1 MVINFPKRLQKLVI
15 IFLGLSLFNRCD
27 NTLNVT
33 ADWKEIPVVYGLL
46 NPSASENYIR
56 INRAYLN
63 QSGDAVSYGKVP
75 DSIYFED
82 LSVSLIEFRNGIQG
96 NVIGL
101 TKVDG
106 DSIGLA
112 KEDGIFAQSPNI
124 LYQTKYKI
132 RASDFA
138 NLYTYELVVFNNIS
152 NNEYRAKANMVGE
165 TEILSP
171 IRQND
176 PRFNIDDDT
185 NRYIYIIYREAAQ
198 AKMYDCV
205 IRFRY
210 KEYDKNNPTI
220 VRIDSVDWQVFK
232 SRETIRLR
240 GYEEQQ
246 TNIRSHL
253 FYDFLGSAIEPDAKV
268 ERIPIDMGFYLYGAG
283 EDMYTYVAVNQP
295 SIGIVQKK
303 PEFTNVVGG
312 LGIFSS
318 LHIKSYEHIKIDD
331 PMLTRLI
338 TSPRVSDLNFV
349 RP

>member
-1 MVINFPKRLQKLVI
+1 MVLYNTTRLGKLTLVAV
-15 IFLGLSLFNRCD
+15 LVMLFNRCD

-33 ADWKEIPVVYGLL
+33 AEWKEIPVVYGLL
-46 NPSASENYIR
+46 NPSASENFIR

-63 QSGDAVSYGKVP
+63 QEGDAISYGGIA

-82 LSVSLIEFRNGIQG
+82 LTVQLVENRNGVEG
-96 NVIGL
+96 NTINFV
-101 TKVDG
+101 KVDG
-106 DSIGLA
+106 DTIGLP
-112 KEDGIFAQSPNI
+112 KEEGVFAQSPNY
-124 LYQTKYKI
+124 LYRTSYDIK
-132 RASDFA
+132 ASDFA
-138 NLYTYELVVFNNIS
+138 NLYNYELVVINNKS
-152 NNEYRAKANMVGE
+152 NKVYRAKANMVGE

-171 IRQND
+171 LRESD

-185 NRYIYIIYREAAQ
+185 NRYIYIIYREAPQ

-210 KEYDKNNPTI
+210 KEYNKETPNQ

-232 SRETIRLR
+232 SKQTIRLR

-246 TNIRSHL
+246 TNIRSYL
-253 FYDFLGSAIEPDAKV
+253 FYDFLNSAIDADPLV
-268 ERIPIDMGFYLYGAG
+268 ERVPIDMAFHLYGAG
-283 EDMYTYVAVNQP
+283 EDMYTFVSVNQP

-303 PEFTNVVGG
+303 PEFTNISDG

-318 LHIKSYEHIKIDD
+318 LNIKSLNHIKIDD
-331 PMLTRLI
+331 PMMTRLVSS
-338 TSPRVSDLNFV
+338 TRVSELNFV

>member
-1 MVINFPKRLQKLVI
+1 MVLYITKRLSK
-15 IFLGLSLFNRCD
+15 LGLVAIFVVLFNSCD
-27 NTLNVT
+27 NSLNVT

-56 INRAYLN
+56 VNRAYLN
-63 QSGDAVSYGKVP
+63 QEGDAISYGGIA

-82 LSVSLIEFRNGIQG
+82 LTVSLVETRNGVEG
-96 NVIGL
+96 NTINFV
-101 TKVDG
+101 KVDG
-106 DSIGLA
+106 DTIGLP
-112 KEDGIFAQSPNI
+112 KEEGIFAQSPNF
-124 LYQTKYKI
+124 LYRTNYDIK
-132 RASDFA
+132 ASDFA
-138 NLYTYELVVFNNIS
+138 NLYSYELVVVNNKS
-152 NNEYRAKANMVGE
+152 NKVYRAKANMVGE

-171 IRQND
+171 LREQD

-185 NRYIYIIYREAAQ
+185 NRYIYIIYREAPQ

-210 KEYDKNNPTI
+210 QEYDKSNPSQ
-220 VRIDSVDWQVFK
+220 VRLDSVDWQVFK
-232 SRETIRLR
+232 SKETIRLR

-246 TNIRSHL
+246 TNIRSYL
-253 FYDFLGSAIEPDAKV
+253 FYDFLRSAIDADPNK
-268 ERIPIDMGFYLYGAG
+268 ERIPVDMAFHLYAAG

-303 PEFTNVVGG
+303 PEFTNVTDG

-318 LHIKSYEHIKIDD
+318 LNIKSLNHIKIDD
-331 PMLTRLI
+331 PMLTRL
-338 TSPRVSDLNFV
+338 TSSPRVAELNFV